1 MFDVLLSF
9 KSNKKNKINTK
20 KVEIK
25 SRRIVVHNWNYCL
38 RLNSESG
45 HSLNIELK
53 IVSEFIG
60 NFDLCMFPH

>member
-9 KSNKKNKINTK
+9 KSNKKNKNQH
-20 KVEIK
+20 EIK
-25 SRRIVVHNWNYCL
+25 LSKIIVYNWNYCL